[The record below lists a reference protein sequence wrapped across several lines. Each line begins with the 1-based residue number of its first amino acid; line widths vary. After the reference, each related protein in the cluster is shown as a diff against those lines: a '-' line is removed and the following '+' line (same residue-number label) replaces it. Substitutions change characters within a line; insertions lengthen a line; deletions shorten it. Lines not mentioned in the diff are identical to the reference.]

1 LGQDQNNRT
10 GLCGTEPRA
19 IENPF
24 GAPVYYRETVSSTM
38 DEARHL
44 AARGEK
50 HGTVITAGF
59 QEAGR
64 GRGRNRSWDADRE
77 KNLFFTILL
86 RYAGID
92 AVPKALTLRTG
103 LAVSLAVEDFA
114 PELKGRVQI
123 KWPNDI
129 MLSETRPGGGSAAKT
144 AGILAE
150 SVVEA
155 SGCAVYIGVGVNLAQ
170 TEFPAAIRG
179 KATSLLLARRAL
191 AGNGDAAGKAAY
203 TGEDR
208 FRLLGKIL
216 ARLYPEIAGGQSPA
230 AWRKSLEARL
240 YRYGERV
247 RFFAGGVDAGRPVE
261 GVLSGIG
268 EDGELLITAD
278 GETESRPFITGEL
291 DMY

>member
-1 LGQDQNNRT
+1 MGQDQSGVTKIRNI
-10 GLCGTEPRA
+10 G
-19 IENPF
+19 NPF

-38 DEARHL
+38 DEARRL
-44 AARGEK
+44 AARGER

-64 GRGRNRSWDADRE
+64 GRGRNRSWNADRG

-92 AVPKALTLRTG
+92 AVPGALTLKTG
-103 LAVSLAVEDFA
+103 LAVSLAIEDFA
-114 PELKGRVQI
+114 PELKGRVQV

-129 MLSETRPGGGSAAKT
+129 MLSGIRPGGDTAAKT

-150 SVVEA
+150 SVVDTA
-155 SGCAVYIGVGVNLAQ
+155 GCTVYIGVGVNLAQ

-179 KATSLLLARRAL
+179 KAISLLLARQAL
-191 AGNGDAAGKAAY
+191 SGSAAY

-208 FRLLGKIL
+208 FQLLEKIL
-216 ARLYPEIAGGQSPA
+216 ARLYPEITGEQFSSG
-230 AWRKSLEARL
+230 WRERLEARL
-240 YRYGERV
+240 YRHGERV
-247 RFFAGGVDAGRPVE
+247 RFFAGSADAGRRVE

-268 EDGELLITAD
+268 ENGELLITAD
-278 GETESRPFITGEL
+278 GETESRAFITGEL
-291 DMY
+291 DVYRVFSGN

>member
-1 LGQDQNNRT
+1 MGRDQNNST
-10 GLCGTEPRA
+10 GLCGTEPRG

-38 DEARHL
+38 DEARRL
-44 AARGEK
+44 AARGER

-64 GRGRNRSWDADRE
+64 GRGRNRPWDADRD

-103 LAVSLAVEDFA
+103 FAVSLAVEDFA
-114 PELKGRVQI
+114 PELKGRVQV

-129 MLSETRPGGGSAAKT
+129 MLSGTRPGASNAAKT

-155 SGCAVYIGVGVNLAQ
+155 SGCTVYIGVGVNLAQ

-191 AGNGDAAGKAAY
+191 AGKAAY

-216 ARLYPEIAGGQSPA
+216 ARLYPEIAGEQSPI
-230 AWRKSLEARL
+230 AWRESLEARL

-268 EDGELLITAD
+268 EDGELLIMAD

-291 DMY
+291 DVY